1 MTRLLGGASVE
12 TVALRPG
19 YRISRLVRGG
29 WQLAGD
35 HGPVES
41 ERAVADMTAFVDAGI
56 ATFDCADIYTG
67 VEEMIG
73 AFLARLAAA
82 RGAARA
88 AAVKVHTKYV
98 PDLVTLGRL
107 DRAAV
112 EKVIDRSLARLGRER
127 LDLVQ
132 LHWWDYAVP
141 GAAECAQHL
150 AGLQAQG
157 KIDRI
162 GVTNFD
168 HRRLAGIIAS
178 GVDVVSA
185 QVQYSLLDRR
195 PEGGFLDWA
204 RANDVAVLA
213 YGSLAGGFL
222 TDRWLGEPDPGFAF
236 DNRSLVKYRLII
248 EEFGGWNLF
257 QDLLRVLRAIADR
270 RGVDIAAVAVRAM
283 LDTPGVAA
291 VILGA
296 RYADRLRDTLRVF
309 SIVLDED
316 DRRAIGA
323 VQAGACGPTGPVYG
337 LERDRHGPHGRIMKY
352 GLQQA
357 AGDGGLADSHGQQAT
372 GDGGLADSHGQQATG
387 DGGLAD
393 SHGQQATGDGGPAD
407 SHGQQA
413 AGACGPAGSHGQQ
426 AAGDG
431 GSSGSHGTP
440 G

>member
-1 MTRLLGGASVE
+1 MRPIREESSE

-19 YRISRLVRGG
+19 YRISRLVKGG

-73 AFLARLAAA
+73 TFLARLASA
-82 RGAARA
+82 RGAACA

-98 PDLVTLGRL
+98 PDLATLDL
-107 DRAAV
+107 IDRTAV
-112 EKVIDRSLARLGRER
+112 ARVIDRSLARLGRER

-132 LHWWDYAVP
+132 FHWWDYAVP
-141 GAAECAQHL
+141 GAAACAQHL
-150 AGLQAQG
+150 ATLQAAG
-157 KIDRI
+157 KVDRI

-168 HRRLAGIIAS
+168 HQHLAEITAS
-178 GVDVVSA
+178 GVDVVCA

-195 PEGGFLDWA
+195 PENGFLDWVG
-204 RANDVAVLA
+204 ANNVAVLA

-222 TDRWLGEPDPGFAF
+222 TDRWLGASDPGFAF

-248 EEFGGWNLF
+248 EEFGGWDLF
-257 QDLLRVLRAIADR
+257 QGLLRVLRGIADR
-270 RGVDIAAVAVRAM
+270 RGADIAAVAARAM

-309 SIVLDED
+309 SIVLDEE
-316 DRRAIGA
+316 DRRAIRA
-323 VQAGACGPTGPVYG
+323 VQARAGGPCGPVYG
-337 LERDRHGPHGRIMKY
+337 LERDRHGSHGRIMKY
-352 GLQQA
+352 GLQKA
-357 AGDGGLADSHGQQAT
+357 AGGT
-372 GDGGLADSHGQQATG
+372 
-387 DGGLAD
+387 
-393 SHGQQATGDGGPAD
+393 GPA
-407 SHGQQA
+407 
-413 AGACGPAGSHGQQ
+413 C
-426 AAGDG
+426 
-431 GSSGSHGTP
+431 SHGTS

>member
-1 MTRLLGGASVE
+1 MTRPPGGASVE

-19 YRISRLVRGG
+19 YRMSRLVRGG

-56 ATFDCADIYTG
+56 DTFDCADIYTG

-82 RGAARA
+82 RGAACA

-98 PDLVTLGRL
+98 PDLATLARL
-107 DRAAV
+107 DRPAV
-112 EKVIDRSLARLGRER
+112 ERVIDRSLARLGRER

-132 LHWWDYAVP
+132 FHWWDYAVP

-157 KIDRI
+157 KIERI

-168 HRRLAGIIAS
+168 HRRLAGITES
-178 GVDVVSA
+178 GADVVSA

-195 PEGGFLDWA
+195 PEDGFLEWA
-204 RANDVAVLA
+204 GANDVAVLA

-222 TDRWLGEPDPGFAF
+222 TDRWLGESDPGFTF

-248 EEFGGWNLF
+248 EEFGGWGLF

-270 RGVDIAAVAVRAM
+270 RGADIAAVAVRAM

-309 SIVLDED
+309 SIALDED
-316 DRRAIGA
+316 DWRAIRA
-323 VQAGACGPTGPVYG
+323 VQACAGGPSGPVYA

-357 AGDGGLADSHGQQAT
+357 TGDSEPSGSHGQQAT
-372 GDGGLADSHGQQATG
+372 GNGGPSGSHGQE
-387 DGGLAD
+387 
-393 SHGQQATGDGGPAD
+393 ATGDGGPSG
-407 SHGQQA
+407 SHGQEA
-413 AGACGPAGSHGQQ
+413 TGAGVSAGSHG
-426 AAGDG
+426 
-431 GSSGSHGTP
+431 SHGSP
-440 G
+440 GSPG